1 MSNVK
6 ATMTKMEEAEM
17 LTELTHRLCDLTSDY
32 VESVRKMFQT
42 YPELKKGI
50 DIVVTMDMFDISVV
64 RCIMC
69 SSRMRDNL
77 VTELK
82 RL

>member
-1 MSNVK
+1 MSDVK
-6 ATMTKMEEAEM
+6 AAMTKMEKAEM
-17 LTELTHRLCDLTSDY
+17 LAELMHRLCDLTSDY

-42 YPELKKGI
+42 YPELKRGI
-50 DIVVTMDMFDISVV
+50 DIVVAMDMFDISVV

-69 SSRMRDNL
+69 SSGMRDNL